1 MSVIWGALQY
11 CSDEQVEGA
20 YVQSETEVMQQIEDL
35 KHLCKYSEILLD
47 VMEEKSGK

>member
-1 MSVIWGALQY
+1 MIEY

-20 YVQSETEVMQQIEDL
+20 YVQSETEVMQQIENLKDL
-35 KHLCKYSEILLD
+35 REYSEILLD